1 MFSTKPPS
9 VANEKDKAVLTVKTA
24 LSVLN
29 DQPSLW
35 ALADAL
41 KTAGCKGKKHSAYY
55 CPVNLWLQ
63 RALKSNQ
70 SGIAVATGKTEVTI
84 RMPGEP
90 VSTTFIDIPRHVQR
104 FIADF
109 DEGDFD
115 YLQIPRHG
123 PNPVVG

>member
-1 MFSTKPPS
+1 MLTKPPI
-9 VANEKDKAVLTVKTA
+9 ANEKDKVILTVKTA

-29 DQPSLW
+29 DQSSLW

-41 KTAGCKGKKHSAYY
+41 KTAGCKGKRHSAYY

-63 RALKSNQ
+63 RALKSHE
-70 SGIAVATGKTEVTI
+70 GVAVATGQTEVTI

-90 VSTTFIDIPRHVQR
+90 ISITFIQIPRHVQR
-104 FIADF
+104 FIAGF
-109 DEGDFD
+109 DEGGFD
-115 YLQIPRHG
+115 YLEIPRHG